1 MTPEKHLRKLKMR
14 RLLDRWHIGAVILIC
29 LIKLLQF
36 IKKLGFRVEESGWRK
51 FAGVYLR
58 KEHSKFILAAF
69 RITCFNKDYKPKNV
83 KDAKKIFIEKL
94 SFFLRKNTVC
104 HWCFE
109 YSLFRARRKKI
120 FFTDITE
127 AVFDENGE
135 LVRIVP
141 YFDDTRITF
150 TKLSERVIDKTLKK
164 IVAIFN
170 KNEASGIGDI
180 KRAKVISRKLKR
192 WALKTG
198 GLSYS
203 GRKELFHFI
212 DRILCSTF
220 VQFDIISEDE
230 EELKKMRFSTPN
242 MRSRRHPGFG
252 LLNIVCRSFSNYEE
266 MDLWVQYHH
275 VPVDGVP
282 MEEMLEQLK
291 SEWGTAG
298 NVVFPAIK
306 DVKTEVKYFGDK
318 IFRGRIFLSFEKMLK
333 LRKYLNEKY
342 YNEMGGGATVSGM
355 IIWGL
360 AQRKI
365 FRETK
370 YVITT
375 ETDVEVE
382 KLEDRNIGLVFIRPG
397 DFIDENSELNGFL
410 KFQREFNHR
419 IYSTKY
425 GRSESSELL
434 EIYAMVHPIFLLSV
448 GFFLPKAMKELVGTA
463 GITVMKQ
470 SEIFV
475 TPLTDLQINGF
486 VALGN
491 MKVETEDGSTA
502 CAVSFCAK
510 KRQIRE
516 YIKGFTNITKSYHKF
531 LGLNDNLTEN
541 FIKSEMHND

>member
-1 MTPEKHLRKLKMR
+1 MTPNRHRHIRKLKMR
-14 RLLDRWHIGAVILIC
+14 RLLDRWHIGAIILIC
-29 LIKLLQF
+29 VIKFLQL

-58 KEHSKFILAAF
+58 KEHSKFILASF
-69 RITCFNKDYKPKNV
+69 RLTCFDKNDMPKDLNV
-83 KDAKKIFIEKL
+83 AKDIFIKKL
-94 SFFLRKNTVC
+94 ALFLRKNTVC

-109 YSLFRARRKKI
+109 YGVFRDRRKKL

-127 AVFDENGE
+127 AVFNENGV
-135 LVRIVP
+135 LVRILP

-150 TKLSERVIDKTLKK
+150 TKISDIVKDKALRK
-164 IVAIFN
+164 IVFIFN

-192 WALKTG
+192 WAFKTS

-203 GRKELFHFI
+203 GRRELVHFI

-220 VQFDIISEDE
+220 IQFDLMPDDKT
-230 EELKKMRFSTPN
+230 ELSHVRFSTPD

-252 LLNIVCRSFSNYEE
+252 LLNIVCRLFSDFEE
-266 MDLWVQYHH
+266 ADLWVQYHH
-275 VPVDGVP
+275 VPVDGMP
-282 MEEMLEQLK
+282 MEEKLEQLK
-291 SEWGTAG
+291 NEWGTAG
-298 NVVFPAIK
+298 KIKFPALKDIK
-306 DVKTEVKYFGDK
+306 PEVRYFGDR
-318 IFRGRIFLSFEKMLK
+318 IFRGRIFVSFEKLLK
-333 LRKYLNEKY
+333 LRKYLNKKY
-342 YNEMGGGATVSGM
+342 YDKMGGGATVSGM

-360 AQRKI
+360 AQRQY

-375 ETDVEVE
+375 DTEV
-382 KLEDRNIGLVFIRPG
+382 KSDLLEDRNIGLVFIRPG

-434 EIYAMVHPIFLLSV
+434 EIYAMIHPIVLLSLKL
-448 GFFLPKAMKELVGTA
+448 FLPKAMKELVGTA
-463 GITVMKQ
+463 GLTILKQ
-470 SEIFV
+470 VEVFV
-475 TPLTDLQINGF
+475 SPLTDLQINGF
-486 VALGN
+486 VAFGN

-502 CAVSFCAK
+502 GAVSFCARK
-510 KRQIRE
+510 EQVRE
-516 YIKGFTNITKSYHKF
+516 YIKGFTELTNNYHEF
-531 LGLNDNLTEN
+531 LGINESNIL
-541 FIKSEMHND
+541 